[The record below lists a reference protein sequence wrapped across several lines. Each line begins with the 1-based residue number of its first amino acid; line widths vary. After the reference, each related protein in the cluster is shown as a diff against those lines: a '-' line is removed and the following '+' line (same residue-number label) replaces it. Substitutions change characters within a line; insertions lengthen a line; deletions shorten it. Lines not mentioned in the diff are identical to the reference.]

1 MQPES
6 STNDSSLETQTE
18 ALIEQP
24 FDGVVRDHAVA
35 WQHVQGAYG
44 ISFVLLFG
52 YVAVVTFQL
61 RKVAASAGLLHAL
74 QSVCVEGCRLRSLV

>member
-1 MQPES
+1 MKPETATS
-6 STNDSSLETQTE
+6 DTPLETHTE
-18 ALIEQP
+18 AVVEQP
-24 FDGVVRDHAVA
+24 FDGVVRDHTVA

-61 RKVAASAGLLHAL
+61 RKVAAKKGASP
-74 QSVCVEGCRLRSLV
+74 